1 VHQIGYLL
9 ALVFGTIWHGTR
21 AIVAGWLGRR
31 RTPGSLLDTV
41 GRDWARFILRGAGVT
56 VTIEGLEHLAPEGP
70 QIIAA
75 NHQSIFDI
83 LAILGWVPLSLK
95 FIAKKE
101 VFRYPFFGPAVK
113 AAGHIKLDRR
123 DRQKAFAAYEIAA
136 LELVESRT
144 HVLVFPEGTRS
155 RTGLMLPFKKGP
167 AMLAIASGAPLVPCY
182 CAGTFRILPKGSFWV
197 RPRPVRVMLG
207 PPLSVEGL
215 TYDDR
220 DAFTE
225 RLREAVLALRER
237 SVDAEKSEGVQFDA
251 PSSPG
256 LASRP

>member
-1 VHQIGYLL
+1 MHQIGYLL

-21 AIVAGWLGRR
+21 AIVAGRLGRP

-41 GRDWARFILRGAGVT
+41 GRDWARCVLRGAGVT
-56 VTIEGLEHLAPEGP
+56 VAFEGIEHLAPEGP

-83 LAILGWVPLSLK
+83 LAILGWVPLPLK

-123 DRQKAFAAYEIAA
+123 DRTKAFAAYQVAA
-136 LELVESRT
+136 QELVEGRT

-155 RTGLMLPFKKGP
+155 RTGSMLPFKKGP

-182 CAGTFRILPKGSFWV
+182 CAGTFGILPKGSFWV
-197 RPRPVRVMLG
+197 RPGPVQVLFG
-207 PPLSVEGL
+207 PPVSAQGL

-220 DAFTE
+220 DALTE
-225 RLREAVLALRER
+225 RLREAVLELRSR
-237 SVDAEKSEGVQFDA
+237 SVDADEPEG
-251 PSSPG
+251 G
-256 LASRP
+256 SRRC

>member
-1 VHQIGYLL
+1 VRRQLGYLM

-21 AIVAGWLGRR
+21 AGVAGRLGRP

-41 GRDWARFILRGAGVT
+41 GRDWARFVLRGAGVP

-83 LAILGWVPLSLK
+83 LAILGWVPLPLK

-182 CAGTFRILPKGSFWV
+182 CAGTFGILPKGSFWV
-197 RPRPVRVMLG
+197 RPRAVQVLFG
-207 PPLSVEGL
+207 PPLSTQGL

-220 DAFTE
+220 DALTE
-225 RLREAVLALRER
+225 RLRNAVLALRAG
-237 SVDAEKSEGVQFDA
+237 SADGGASA
-251 PSSPG
+251 G
-256 LASRP
+256 LTRPPPPD

>member
-1 VHQIGYLL
+1 VRHQIGYLL
-9 ALVFGTIWHGTR
+9 ALVFGTIWYGSLAT
-21 AIVAGWLGRR
+21 VAGWLGRR

-41 GRDWARFILRGAGVT
+41 GRDWARCVLRGAGVT

-83 LAILGWVPLSLK
+83 LAILGWVPLPLK
-95 FIAKKE
+95 FVAKKE

-113 AAGHIKLDRR
+113 ASGHIKLDRQNR
-123 DRQKAFAAYEIAA
+123 KKAFAAYEIAA
-136 LELVESRT
+136 LELVESRA

-155 RTGLMLPFKKGP
+155 RTGLVRPFKKGS
-167 AMLAIASGAPLVPCY
+167 AVLAISSQARVVPCY
-182 CAGTFRILPKGSFWV
+182 CAGTFGILPKGSFWV
-197 RPRPVRVMLG
+197 RPCPVQVLFG

-220 DAFTE
+220 DAFTD
-225 RLREAVLALRER
+225 RLRNAILALRAR
-237 SVDAEKSEGVQFDA
+237 SVDGGPAA
-251 PSSPG
+251 PGPV
-256 LASRP
+256 

>member
-1 VHQIGYLL
+1 MRRQLGYLL
-9 ALVFGTIWHGTR
+9 ALVFGTIWYGSL
-21 AIVAGWLGRR
+21 AAAAGGLGRR
-31 RTPGSLLDTV
+31 RAPGNFLDTV
-41 GRDWARFILRGAGVT
+41 GRDWARFVLRGAGVP
-56 VTIEGLEHLAPEGP
+56 VIIEGLELLAPEGP

-83 LAILGWVPLSLK
+83 LAILGWVPLPLK

-136 LELVESRT
+136 LDLVESRT

-182 CAGTFRILPKGSFWV
+182 CAGTFDILPKGSFRV
-197 RPRPVRVMLG
+197 RPRPVQLLFG
-207 PPLSVEGL
+207 PQLATQGL

-220 DAFTE
+220 DALTE
-225 RLREAVLALRER
+225 RLREAIVALRFR
-237 SVDAEKSEGVQFDA
+237 SVDAEKSEGG
-251 PSSPG
+251 SSQCG
-256 LASRP
+256 V

>member
-1 VHQIGYLL
+1 MHQIGYLL

-21 AIVAGWLGRR
+21 AIVAGWLGRP

-41 GRDWARFILRGAGVT
+41 GRDWARCVLRGAGVT

-75 NHQSIFDI
+75 NHQSTFDI
-83 LAILGWVPLSLK
+83 LAILGWVPLPLK
-95 FIAKKE
+95 FVAKKE

-113 AAGHIKLDRR
+113 AAGHIRLDRQNR
-123 DRQKAFAAYEIAA
+123 KKAFAAYEIAA

-197 RPRPVRVMLG
+197 RPGPVQVLFG
-207 PPLSVEGL
+207 PPLSTQGL

-220 DAFTE
+220 DALTE
-225 RLREAVLALRER
+225 RLRNAILALRAR
-237 SVDAEKSEGVQFDA
+237 SVDADVLPTVQRGV
-251 PSSPG
+251 
-256 LASRP
+256 